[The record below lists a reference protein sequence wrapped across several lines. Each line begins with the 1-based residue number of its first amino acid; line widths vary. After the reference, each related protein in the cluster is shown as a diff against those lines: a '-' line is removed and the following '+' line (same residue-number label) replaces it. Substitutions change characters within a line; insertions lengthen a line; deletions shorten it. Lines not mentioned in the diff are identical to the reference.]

1 MTKLPPAP
9 SDAHRELSAQTRDA
23 VATPAPPVGQECP
36 PRHPEARAS
45 AHRILLIDDDLA
57 VVQMLQSYL
66 EASRSGYLVDTALS
80 GEAGLAA
87 VAAHRP
93 DVVLLDVRMPGL
105 NGLEVLKR
113 IRAIDPSIPV
123 IMVTGASYGETS
135 GALKSGAFAYIA
147 KPFELRYIDHLVKL
161 AIERAQIPDR

>member
-1 MTKLPPAP
+1 MTKRPPAP
-9 SDAHRELSAQTRDA
+9 SDAHRERSAHTRDA

-36 PRHPEARAS
+36 S
-45 AHRILLIDDDLA
+45 AHRILLIDDELA
-57 VVQMLQSYL
+57 MLQMLQSFF
-66 EASRSGYLVDTALS
+66 EASRSHYLVDTALS
-80 GEAGLAA
+80 GETGLAA

-161 AIERAQIPDR
+161 AIEQALTPAR

>member
-1 MTKLPPAP
+1 MTILPPAP
-9 SDAHRELSAQTRDA
+9 SDAHRGLSVDTHA
-23 VATPAPPVGQECP
+23 VAT
-36 PRHPEARAS
+36 
-45 AHRILLIDDDLA
+45 HRILLIDDDLG
-57 VVQMLQSYL
+57 VVQMLQSFF

-80 GEAGLAA
+80 GETGLAA

-105 NGLEVLKR
+105 DGLAVLKR

-147 KPFELRYIDHLVKL
+147 KPFELRYIDHLVKH
-161 AIERAQIPDR
+161 AIERALTPR